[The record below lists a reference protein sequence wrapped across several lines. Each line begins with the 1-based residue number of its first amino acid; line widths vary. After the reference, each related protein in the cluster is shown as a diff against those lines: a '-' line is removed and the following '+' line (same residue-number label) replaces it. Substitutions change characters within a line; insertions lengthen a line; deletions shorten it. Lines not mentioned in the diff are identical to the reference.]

1 MRESYDIK
9 NLNPR
14 KNPYSKELKQQIT
27 IKLSQVVIE
36 YFKSEA
42 EETGIPYQTLINL
55 YLSDCVKEKRKI
67 DIKWN
72 KASWVFFCSLLYR
85 YQEAL
90 YSSAAV
96 QNPLGKQLTIIL
108 LTPEQC
114 HSNCN
119 PSVWCRWMK
128 RWYWSEKHLHFGSKY
143 RRNKHNSCVALIAR
157 RKWRRNYRLGW
168 RKN

>member
-72 KASWVFFCSLLYR
+72 KAS
-85 YQEAL
+85 
-90 YSSAAV
+90 
-96 QNPLGKQLTIIL
+96 
-108 LTPEQC
+108 
-114 HSNCN
+114 
-119 PSVWCRWMK
+119 
-128 RWYWSEKHLHFGSKY
+128 
-143 RRNKHNSCVALIAR
+143 
-157 RKWRRNYRLGW
+157 
-168 RKN
+168 